1 MATRVIV
8 YSDRIQAAFDDGG
21 SIDGNVRRI
30 GKFNFSAAQHYVP
43 VRTGALNA
51 SLYFDVF
58 PAGPFR
64 KGYVVGARADHAIF
78 SLAGTTGPIRAKGG
92 GQLWMRPSPF
102 SRLAFN
108 IRPGTGGR
116 WPFDSVAGQKQN
128 DWLGRSLFVTMKQ
141 HGL

>member
-43 VRTGALNA
+43 VRTGALKA
-51 SLYFDVF
+51 SLYFNVF

-64 KGYVVGARADHAIF
+64 KGYVVGTHVDYAIF
-78 SLAGTTGPIRAKGG
+78 SLAGTTGPITPKKNAK
-92 GQLWMRPSPF
+92 LWMRPSPF
-102 SRLAFN
+102 SRLSFN
-108 IRPGTGGR
+108 TRKGTGGR
-116 WPFDSVAGQKQN
+116 WPFDTVAGQRQN

>member
-8 YSDRIQAAFDDGG
+8 YSDRIQAAFNDGG
-21 SIDGNVRRI
+21 SIDENVRRI

-43 VRTGALNA
+43 RRTGALAA
-51 SLYFDVF
+51 SLYFNVF

-64 KGYVVGARADHAIF
+64 KGYVVGTKVDYAIF
-78 SLAGTTGPIRAKGG
+78 SLAGTHTPITPKKGPF
-92 GQLWMRPSPF
+92 LWVRPAPF
-102 SRLAFN
+102 SRLAYN
-108 IRPGTGGR
+108 TAPNTGGR
-116 WPFDSVAGQKQN
+116 WPYQYVLGQKQN